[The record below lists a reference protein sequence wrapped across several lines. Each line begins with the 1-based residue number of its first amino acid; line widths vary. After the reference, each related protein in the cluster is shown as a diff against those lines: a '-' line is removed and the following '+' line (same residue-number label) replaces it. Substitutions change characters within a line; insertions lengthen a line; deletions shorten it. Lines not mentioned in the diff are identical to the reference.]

1 MTNIPSNAARRA
13 ALTSTVLS
21 GSTLLGAALF
31 GLADPTPASAD
42 QQFLKHGSLVISSST
57 YDKTQGAVATLKA
70 GTTQLPD
77 TATATTTA
85 SAGNSYV
92 EVWNNASVDGSF
104 GVTSAIQL
112 TDIDLSNGKVFRS
125 MQVPTNQVVTSFSSK
140 SELGLHVI
148 NNWPRVG
155 VVFVGYAGAAPTNG
169 LNPPAVG
176 VGLLDV
182 SNSDAVPG
190 QDSTNPVT
198 FAFGNSYAFRR
209 TIVSVDE
216 KGGITSRLPTITAAI
231 MAAPPC

>member
-1 MTNIPSNAARRA
+1 MNIPSNAARRA

-57 YDKTQGAVATLKA
+57 YDKSQGPLAALKVGTTLPNKATAPTQAVA
-70 GTTQLPD
+70 
-77 TATATTTA
+77 
-85 SAGNSYV
+85 GNNYV
-92 EVWNNASVDGSF
+92 TVWNNASVDGSF

-148 NNWPRVG
+148 NNRPRVG
-155 VVFVGYAGAAPTNG
+155 VVFVAMRAP
-169 LNPPAVG
+169 
-176 VGLLDV
+176 
-182 SNSDAVPG
+182 
-190 QDSTNPVT
+190 
-198 FAFGNSYAFRR
+198 RR
-209 TIVSVDE
+209 
-216 KGGITSRLPTITAAI
+216 PTG
-231 MAAPPC
+231 